1 MTSDTAVKIISHR
14 DDHNPALI
22 AEFQCNQ
29 LRYDGAP
36 FAGLLSPTS
45 TLIPARAAARLG
57 ADADAVDRWYEGL
70 LDLYLDLLDAH
81 DDGNDL
87 LRQLE
92 WDLDPDMRR
101 LQRDSARRRDRPRI
115 GRLDCV
121 DLGSDNFVTE
131 VQWKG
136 AGEGWLAA
144 IDRSYRTVFP
154 LAARHRP
161 FGDLVQAWAG
171 VFAGD
176 GCSVNTGRRGWGD
189 AEQFLT
195 SELAR
200 LGTRLAW
207 SDFDKITTMVR
218 RDGDQIVVDHDGR
231 TDPLHHLFL
240 DRLTEVMPVDLI
252 DALATAAAAGRIV
265 LDTPPSYLFNQKL
278 PLALPFTP
286 GYEQYFPDAIRTTL
300 IPTIVLDPGDP
311 DLGVLA
317 PYLRHDDRDAVAG
330 LDSWDDVVNLPE
342 DLRGLLVLKCGS
354 IDQFR
359 NHGGQGVHRL
369 DGTPEQAAA
378 TLKLVLD
385 RAVPL
390 GEPWV
395 IQPYLGH
402 RWKVPATLMSRPD
415 EMTTLDLHAKF
426 GVYLHLSE
434 QAGPPPQVLG
444 GVASLGTTWKVS
456 GASKTPA
463 SIDDA
468 GVWHGAFRH
477 DIRVDTGQ
485 PLAGGQPHA

>member
-1 MTSDTAVKIISHR
+1 MTTPTAVKIITR
-14 DDHNPALI
+14 PPDRNQALL
-22 AEFQCNQ
+22 AEFTKNH

-45 TLIPARAAARLG
+45 TLIPASAAARLPE
-57 ADADAVDRWYEGL
+57 DAAAVDRWYEGL
-70 LDLYLDLLDAH
+70 LDLYLALLDKDHPSDLL
-81 DDGNDL
+81 G
-87 LRQLE
+87 RIE
-92 WDLDPDMRR
+92 WGLDPDMRR
-101 LQRDSARRRDRPRI
+101 LQRASARRRDRPRI

-121 DLGSDNFVTE
+121 DLGSDHFVTE

-154 LAARHRP
+154 LDPAHRP
-161 FGDLVQAWAG
+161 FGDLVKAWAG

-176 GCSVNTGRRGWGD
+176 GCSVNTGRCGWGD
-189 AEQFLT
+189 AEQFLNT
-195 SELAR
+195 ELAR
-200 LGTRLAW
+200 LGTTLAW
-207 SDFDKITTMVR
+207 SDFDAITTMLR
-218 RDGDQIVVDHDGR
+218 RDGDQLLVDHDGQ
-231 TDPLHHLFL
+231 THPLHHLFL
-240 DRLTEVMPVDLI
+240 DRLTEVMPVELI
-252 DALATAAAAGRIV
+252 DALVTAATAGRVV

-286 GYEQYFPDAIRTTL
+286 GYEQYFPDTVRRTL
-300 IPTIVLDPGDP
+300 IPTIILNPDRP
-311 DLGVLA
+311 DLEALV
-317 PYLRHDDRDAVAG
+317 PHLRHDDRDTVAH
-330 LDSWDDVVNLPE
+330 LDSWDAVLDLPE

-369 DGTPEQAAA
+369 DGSPDQAAA
-378 TLKLVLD
+378 TLKVVLD
-385 RAVPL
+385 RAVAL

-402 RWKVPATLMSRPD
+402 RWQVPATLMSRPD
-415 EMTTLDLHAKF
+415 ELTTLDLHAKF

-463 SIDDA
+463 SVDDA

-477 DIRVDTGQ
+477 DIRVEAG
-485 PLAGGQPHA
+485 PSPAGGQPHA